1 MYNRYMDKEKNVI
14 HLQVRL
20 ASEEYEAIKRLA
32 QEHAR
37 SLNGEIVTAIRA
49 YIKNQKGKESDA
61 HLRIQA

>member
-1 MYNRYMDKEKNVI
+1 MYNRYMDKEKKVI

-32 QEHAR
+32 HEHAR

-49 YIKNQKGKESDA
+49 YIKHQKGK
-61 HLRIQA
+61 